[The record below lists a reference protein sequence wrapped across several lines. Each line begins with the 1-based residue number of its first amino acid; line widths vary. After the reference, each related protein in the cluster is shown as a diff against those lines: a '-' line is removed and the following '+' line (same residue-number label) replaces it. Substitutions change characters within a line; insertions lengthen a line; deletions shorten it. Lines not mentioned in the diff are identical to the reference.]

1 MKEETKQGIF
11 YQIEEFKKKVI
22 IGPLTKDMLYKM
34 FMDVA
39 QYKVKEK

>member
-1 MKEETKQGIF
+1 MEKGIKEGIF
-11 YQIEEFKKKVI
+11 NQIKEFEKKVI
-22 IGPLTKDMLYKM
+22 VGPLTKDMLYKM